1 MLELLPSSLRLT
13 AIYGLVIAAA
23 GEVTTDQMVVNN
35 MTDKPFSDRLWGECW
50 AAGRHDGTDLCC
62 SSLPRNP
69 GFKPSQISRKLKLIF
84 PRLQNLATASC
95 ALILAA
101 FLHYRAELEPDG
113 PGRPTLIVSVV
124 AILLAAVARLASC
137 GTNIIIQKDWIVVVA
152 GGDTDRLATMNS
164 ILRTIEL
171 TTYAIAPA
179 VAGCL
184 FTILGFGL
192 TGLVIAGWNVL
203 SVCLEYCLLA
213 RIYRKHPGLAAKQ
226 VGSADDEEVVDGGG
240 AVQGWITY
248 FNHPVKFAGLGL
260 ACLYM
265 TVLGFDNITYG
276 YCLLQGVP
284 HAALGVLVGV
294 SAVVGVA
301 GSLAYPPIRKRVG
314 LERTGLLGMF
324 LLVSCSSLPLLSIAL
339 PGSPMDL
346 NVLVQSNI
354 NSSTP
359 LSPTTIIP
367 EDTNSSVSGIVAE
380 SEVTNVASWLLAN
393 CSVIVFLSGIILAR
407 FGLWVVDL
415 TVNQLLQ
422 EKVEEEV
429 RGVVNGVQESLN
441 NTLDLAKCILVIML
455 PAEETFGLLIIASFT
470 SVSLGWLLYALY
482 SRQQRGHLFHFRRL
496 AASLACMPQQQ
507 EEQDREV
514 REEREQMLEKGEV
527 TLFAAEEGKVKQKG
541 KVCSV

>member
-1 MLELLPSSLRLT
+1 MWWFAGGCYMLELLPSSLRLT
-13 AIYGLVIAAA
+13 AIYGLVIAASVIVFGA
-23 GEVTTDQMVVNN
+23 SVG
-35 MTDKPFSDRLWGECW
+35 RLVDTMGRIS
-50 AAGRHDGTDLCC
+50 AARL
-62 SSLPRNP
+62 SLA
-69 GFKPSQISRKLKLIF
+69 I
-84 PRLQNLATASC
+84 QNLATATC

-101 FLHYRAELEPDG
+101 FLHLRAELEPGG
-113 PGRPTLIVSVV
+113 PGQPTLIVSVV
-124 AILLAAVARLASC
+124 AIVLAAVARLASC

-192 TGLVIAGWNVL
+192 TGLVIAGWNVI

-226 VGSADDEEVVDGGG
+226 VGSVDQDDGEVEEDGAG
-240 AVQGWITY
+240 ALQGWVTY

-284 HAALGVLVGV
+284 HVALGILVGV
-294 SAVVGVA
+294 SAVVGVT
-301 GSLAYPPIRKRVG
+301 GSLAYPAIRKRVG
-314 LERTGLLGMF
+314 LKRTGLLGMF
-324 LLVSCSSLPLLSIAL
+324 LLVSCSSLALVSIVL

-346 NVLVQSNI
+346 NVLVQSKI
-354 NSSTP
+354 NSS
-359 LSPTTIIP
+359 LLSSPTTIIP
-367 EDTNSSVSGIVAE
+367 EDTNSSASGTKAD
-380 SEVTNVASWLLAN
+380 SEVFPDTDVASWLLAN

-422 EKVEEEV
+422 EKVEQEV

-441 NTLDLAKCILVIML
+441 NSLDLAKCILVILL

-470 SVSLGWLLYALY
+470 SVSLGWLLYAVY

-496 AASLACMPQQQ
+496 AASLTCMPQQQ
-507 EEQDREV
+507 EEQDGQV
-514 REEREQMLEKGEV
+514 KEEREQMLEKGEV
-527 TLFAAEEGKVKQKG
+527 TLMVAEEDKVKQKG

>member
-113 PGRPTLIVSVV
+113 PGHPTLIVSVV

-226 VGSADDEEVVDGGG
+226 VGSADDEEVEDGGG

-507 EEQDREV
+507 EQDREV

>member
-1 MLELLPSSLRLT
+1 M
-13 AIYGLVIAAA
+13 
-23 GEVTTDQMVVNN
+23 
-35 MTDKPFSDRLWGECW
+35 
-50 AAGRHDGTDLCC
+50 
-62 SSLPRNP
+62 
-69 GFKPSQISRKLKLIF
+69 
-84 PRLQNLATASC
+84 
-95 ALILAA
+95 
-101 FLHYRAELEPDG
+101 
-113 PGRPTLIVSVV
+113 
-124 AILLAAVARLASC
+124 
-137 GTNIIIQKDWIVVVA
+137 
-152 GGDTDRLATMNS
+152 
-164 ILRTIEL
+164 
-171 TTYAIAPA
+171 
-179 VAGCL
+179 
-184 FTILGFGL
+184 
-192 TGLVIAGWNVL
+192 
-203 SVCLEYCLLA
+203 
-213 RIYRKHPGLAAKQ
+213 
-226 VGSADDEEVVDGGG
+226 
-240 AVQGWITY
+240 
-248 FNHPVKFAGLGL
+248 
-260 ACLYM
+260 
-265 TVLGFDNITYG
+265 
-276 YCLLQGVP
+276 
-284 HAALGVLVGV
+284 
-294 SAVVGVA
+294 
-301 GSLAYPPIRKRVG
+301 VG

-380 SEVTNVASWLLAN
+380 SEVTNVASWLLEN

-507 EEQDREV
+507 QQDREV

-527 TLFAAEEGKVKQKG
+527 TLFAAEE
-541 KVCSV
+541 

>member
-1 MLELLPSSLRLT
+1 M
-13 AIYGLVIAAA
+13 
-23 GEVTTDQMVVNN
+23 
-35 MTDKPFSDRLWGECW
+35 
-50 AAGRHDGTDLCC
+50 
-62 SSLPRNP
+62 
-69 GFKPSQISRKLKLIF
+69 
-84 PRLQNLATASC
+84 QNLATATC

-101 FLHYRAELEPDG
+101 FLHYRAELEPAG
-113 PGRPTLIVSVV
+113 PGNPTLIVSVV
-124 AILLAAVARLASC
+124 AIVLAAVARLASS

-203 SVCLEYCLLA
+203 SVCLEYYLLA
-213 RIYRKHPGLAAKQ
+213 RIYKKHPGLAAKL
-226 VGSADDEEVVDGGG
+226 VGIVDGEEVDDGGG
-240 AVQGWITY
+240 ALQGWITY
-248 FNHPVKFAGLGL
+248 FNHPVKLAGLGL

-284 HAALGVLVGV
+284 HAILGILVGV

-301 GSLAYPPIRKRVG
+301 GSLAYPPIRKKVG

-324 LLVSCSSLPLLSIAL
+324 LLVSCSSLALVSIAL

-346 NVLVQSNI
+346 SVLLQSKK
-354 NSSTP
+354 NSS
-359 LSPTTIIP
+359 LLVSSTTSIP
-367 EDTNSSVSGIVAE
+367 VDTNANKSIAE
-380 SEVTNVASWLLAN
+380 SKVFPSTDVASWLLSN
-393 CSVIVFLSGIILAR
+393 CSVIVFLTGIILAR

-441 NTLDLAKCILVIML
+441 NSLDLAKCILVILL

-470 SVSLGWLLYALY
+470 SVSLGWLLYAFY
-482 SRQQRGHLFHFRRL
+482 SKQQRGHLFHFRRL
-496 AASLACMPQQQ
+496 AASLTCMPQQQ
-507 EEQDREV
+507 EEEQDREV
-514 REEREQMLEKGEV
+514 KEEREQMLEKGEV
-527 TLFAAEEGKVKQKG
+527 TLAVVKEQKG
-541 KVCSV
+541 KVCSM

>member
-1 MLELLPSSLRLT
+1 MWWFAGGCYMLELLPSSLRLT
-13 AIYGLVIAAA
+13 AIYGLVIAASVIVFGA
-23 GEVTTDQMVVNN
+23 SVG
-35 MTDKPFSDRLWGECW
+35 RLVDTMGRIS
-50 AAGRHDGTDLCC
+50 AARL
-62 SSLPRNP
+62 SLA
-69 GFKPSQISRKLKLIF
+69 I
-84 PRLQNLATASC
+84 QNLATAAC

-113 PGRPTLIVSVV
+113 QAGQPTLIVSVV

-152 GGDTDRLATMNS
+152 GGDTDKLATMNS

-192 TGLVIAGWNVL
+192 TGLVIAGWNVV

-226 VGSADDEEVVDGGG
+226 VGSVAQDDDGEVEDGGG
-240 AVQGWITY
+240 ALQGWVTY
-248 FNHPVKFAGLGL
+248 FKHPVKFAGLGL

-284 HAALGVLVGV
+284 HVALGILVGV

-301 GSLAYPPIRKRVG
+301 GSLAYPMIRKRVG

-324 LLVSCSSLPLLSIAL
+324 LLVSCSSLALVSIVL

-346 NVLVQSNI
+346 NVLVQSKI
-354 NSSTP
+354 NSSLLP
-359 LSPTTIIP
+359 SPTTIIP
-367 EDTNSSVSGIVAE
+367 EDTNSSASGTMAD
-380 SEVTNVASWLLAN
+380 SEDTDVASWLLAN

-441 NTLDLAKCILVIML
+441 NSLDLAKCILVILL

-470 SVSLGWLLYALY
+470 SVSLGWLLYAVY

-496 AASLACMPQQQ
+496 AESLTCMPQQQ
-507 EEQDREV
+507 QEQDGEV
-514 REEREQMLEKGEV
+514 KKEEREQMLEKGEV
-527 TLFAAEEGKVKQKG
+527 TLMVVEEDKVKKKG
-541 KVCSV
+541 NVCSV

>member
-1 MLELLPSSLRLT
+1 MGVPWSLYAAHTLSTWGDNMWWFAGGCYMLELLPSSLRLT
-13 AIYGLVIAAA
+13 AIYGLVIAASVIVF
-23 GEVTTDQMVVNN
+23 GSSVG
-35 MTDKPFSDRLWGECW
+35 RLVDTMGRIS
-50 AAGRHDGTDLCC
+50 AARL
-62 SSLPRNP
+62 SLA
-69 GFKPSQISRKLKLIF
+69 I
-84 PRLQNLATASC
+84 QNLATASC

-101 FLHYRAELEPDG
+101 FLHYRADLEPEG
-113 PGRPTLIVSVV
+113 EGGNPTLVVSVV

-226 VGSADDEEVVDGGG
+226 VASVDDADEEVGVG
-240 AVQGWITY
+240 ALQGWVTY

-276 YCLLQGVP
+276 FCLLQGVP

-324 LLVSCSSLPLLSIAL
+324 LLVSCSSLALVSIVL

-354 NSSTP
+354 NSSNP
-359 LSPTTIIP
+359 FSPTTRIP
-367 EDTNSSVSGIVAE
+367 EDTNSSVSGTLVE
-380 SEVTNVASWLLAN
+380 LGDTDVASWLLAN

-441 NTLDLAKCILVIML
+441 NSLDLAKCILVIML

-470 SVSLGWLLYALY
+470 SVSLGWLLYAVY
-482 SRQQRGHLFHFRRL
+482 SRQQRGHLFHFQRL

-507 EEQDREV
+507 EEEQDREV
-514 REEREQMLEKGEV
+514 REVMLEKGKV
-527 TLFAAEEGKVKQKG
+527 GRAEVKQKG
-541 KVCSV
+541 RVCSV

>member
-1 MLELLPSSLRLT
+1 MGVPWSLYAAHTLSTWGDNMWWFAGGCYMLELLPSSLRLT
-13 AIYGLVIAAA
+13 AIYGLVIAASVIVFGA
-23 GEVTTDQMVVNN
+23 SVG
-35 MTDKPFSDRLWGECW
+35 RLVDTMGRIS
-50 AAGRHDGTDLCC
+50 AARL
-62 SSLPRNP
+62 SLA
-69 GFKPSQISRKLKLIF
+69 I
-84 PRLQNLATASC
+84 QNLATAAC

-101 FLHYRAELEPDG
+101 FLHYRTELEPDG
-113 PGRPTLIVSVV
+113 EAGQPTLIVSVV

-152 GGDTDRLATMNS
+152 GGDTDKLATMNS

-184 FTILGFGL
+184 FTLLGFGL

-226 VGSADDEEVVDGGG
+226 VGTVEDDGEVEDGGG
-240 AVQGWITY
+240 ALQGWVTY

-284 HAALGVLVGV
+284 HAALGILVGV

-324 LLVSCSSLPLLSIAL
+324 LLVSCSSLALLSIVL

-346 NVLVQSNI
+346 NVLVQSKS
-354 NSSTP
+354 NSSLL

-367 EDTNSSVSGIVAE
+367 EDTNSSASGTMAD
-380 SEVTNVASWLLAN
+380 SEDTDVASWLLAN

-441 NTLDLAKCILVIML
+441 NSLDLAKCILVILL

-507 EEQDREV
+507 EEQDGEV
-514 REEREQMLEKGEV
+514 KEEREQMLEKGEV
-527 TLFAAEEGKVKQKG
+527 TLMVVEEDKVKQKG

>member
-1 MLELLPSSLRLT
+1 MWWFAGGCYMLELLPTSLRLT
-13 AIYGLVIAAA
+13 ATYGLVISASVIVFGANIGRLVDTMGRISAA
-23 GEVTTDQMVVNN
+23 
-35 MTDKPFSDRLWGECW
+35 RL
-50 AAGRHDGTDLCC
+50 
-62 SSLPRNP
+62 SLA
-69 GFKPSQISRKLKLIF
+69 I
-84 PRLQNLATASC
+84 QNLATATC

-101 FLHYRAELEPDG
+101 FLHYRAELEPAG
-113 PGRPTLIVSVV
+113 PGNPTLIVSVV
-124 AILLAAVARLASC
+124 AIVLAAVARLASC
-137 GTNIIIQKDWIVVVA
+137 GTNIIIQKDWIVVIA
-152 GGDTDRLATMNS
+152 GGDNDKLATMNS

-184 FTILGFGL
+184 FTLLGFGL
-192 TGLVIAGWNVL
+192 TGLVIAAWNVV
-203 SVCLEYCLLA
+203 SVCLEYCLLS
-213 RIYRKHPGLAAKQ
+213 RIYRRHPGLASKRSSSS
-226 VGSADDEEVVDGGG
+226 VEEEEDGG

-248 FNHPVKFAGLGL
+248 FNHPVKLAGLGL

-284 HAALGVLVGV
+284 HAVLGILVGV

-324 LLVSCSSLPLLSIAL
+324 LLVSCSSLALLSIVL

-346 NVLVQSNI
+346 NVLVQSKS
-354 NSSTP
+354 NSSLL

-367 EDTNSSVSGIVAE
+367 EDTNSSASGTMAD
-380 SEVTNVASWLLAN
+380 SEDTDVASWLLAN

-441 NTLDLAKCILVIML
+441 NSLDLAKCILVILL

-482 SRQQRGHLFHFRRL
+482 SREQRGHLFHFRRL

-507 EEQDREV
+507 EEQDGEV
-514 REEREQMLEKGEV
+514 KEEREQMLEKGEV
-527 TLFAAEEGKVKQKG
+527 TLMVVEEDKVKQKG

>member
-1 MLELLPSSLRLT
+1 MGVPWSLYAAHTLSTWGDNMWWFAGGCYMLELLPSSLRLT
-13 AIYGLVIAAA
+13 AIYGLVIAASVIVF
-23 GEVTTDQMVVNN
+23 GSSVG
-35 MTDKPFSDRLWGECW
+35 RLVDTMGRIS
-50 AAGRHDGTDLCC
+50 AARL
-62 SSLPRNP
+62 SLA
-69 GFKPSQISRKLKLIF
+69 I
-84 PRLQNLATASC
+84 QNLATASC

-101 FLHYRAELEPDG
+101 FLHYRAELEPEG
-113 PGRPTLIVSVV
+113 EGSQPTLIVSVV

-226 VGSADDEEVVDGGG
+226 VGSADEEEEVGDGGG

-284 HAALGVLVGV
+284 HVALGVLVGV

-324 LLVSCSSLPLLSIAL
+324 LLVSCSSLALVSIVL

-354 NSSTP
+354 NSSIP
-359 LSPTTIIP
+359 FSPTTSIP
-367 EDTNSSVSGIVAE
+367 ADSNSNISGTLAE
-380 SEVTNVASWLLAN
+380 SGVTDAASWLLAN

-407 FGLWVVDL
+407 FGLWIVDL

-482 SRQQRGHLFHFRRL
+482 SRQQRGHLFHFHRL

-507 EEQDREV
+507 QQQEEQDREV
-514 REEREQMLEKGEV
+514 REVMLEKGEV
-527 TLFAAEEGKVKQKG
+527 PILSVEKEKG
-541 KVCSV
+541 KVCSA

>member
-1 MLELLPSSLRLT
+1 MIVFGASVGRLVDTMGRISAARLSLAIQVSLL
-13 AIYGLVIAAA
+13 
-23 GEVTTDQMVVNN
+23 
-35 MTDKPFSDRLWGECW
+35 KP
-50 AAGRHDGTDLCC
+50 
-62 SSLPRNP
+62 
-69 GFKPSQISRKLKLIF
+69 ISRKLKLIS
-84 PRLQNLATASC
+84 PCLQNLATASC

-113 PGRPTLIVSVV
+113 PGHPTLLVSVV

-192 TGLVIAGWNVL
+192 TGLLIAGWNVL

-213 RIYRKHPGLAAKQ
+213 RLYRKHPDLALASQQ
-226 VGSADDEEVVDGGG
+226 VGSADDEEVEDGGG

-346 NVLVQSNI
+346 NILVQSNI

>member
-1 MLELLPSSLRLT
+1 MWWFAGGCYMLELLPSSLRLT
-13 AIYGLVIAAA
+13 AIYGLVIAASVIVFGA
-23 GEVTTDQMVVNN
+23 SVG
-35 MTDKPFSDRLWGECW
+35 RLVDTMGRIS
-50 AAGRHDGTDLCC
+50 AARL
-62 SSLPRNP
+62 SLA
-69 GFKPSQISRKLKLIF
+69 I
-84 PRLQNLATASC
+84 QNLATAAC

-113 PGRPTLIVSVV
+113 PDHPTLIVSVL
-124 AILLAAVARLASC
+124 AITLAAVARLASC
-137 GTNIIIQKDWIVVVA
+137 GTNIIIQKDWIVVIA
-152 GGDTDRLATMNS
+152 GGDNDKLATMNS

-184 FTILGFGL
+184 FTLLGFGL
-192 TGLVIAGWNVL
+192 TGLVIAAWNGV
-203 SVCLEYCLLA
+203 SVCLEYCLLS
-213 RIYRKHPGLAAKQ
+213 RIYRRHPGLASKRSSSS
-226 VGSADDEEVVDGGG
+226 VEEEEDGGAAGG
-240 AVQGWITY
+240 AVQGWLTY
-248 FNHPVKFAGLGL
+248 FNHPVKLAGLGL

-276 YCLLQGVP
+276 FCLLQGVP
-284 HAALGVLVGV
+284 HAVLGILVGV

-324 LLVSCSSLPLLSIAL
+324 LLVSCSSLALVSILL

-346 NVLVQSNI
+346 NVLIQSKT
-354 NSSTP
+354 NSSIL

-367 EDTNSSVSGIVAE
+367 EDTNSSASGTKAD
-380 SEVTNVASWLLAN
+380 SEDTDVASWLLAN

-441 NTLDLAKCILVIML
+441 NSLDLAKCILVILL

-482 SRQQRGHLFHFRRL
+482 SRQQRGHLFHFQRL
-496 AASLACMPQQQ
+496 AASLSCIPHQQQ
-507 EEQDREV
+507 QPDKEVIEEKEK
-514 REEREQMLEKGEV
+514 MLEKEEEERAVVVKKIEKRKKGE
-527 TLFAAEEGKVKQKG
+527 
-541 KVCSV
+541 VCSV